1 MVGRMSDTPH
11 EFKDAMAVL
20 RELRS
25 MGAIHITVGNLSA
38 QFLPLVEKP
47 AEDKPVPAA
56 VRMTAEK
63 EAELA
68 MLRERYQ
75 MDEELGNV

>member
-1 MVGRMSDTPH
+1 
-11 EFKDAMAVL
+11 
-20 RELRS
+20 
-25 MGAIHITVGNLSA
+25 
-38 QFLPLVEKP
+38 
-47 AEDKPVPAA
+47 
-56 VRMTAEK
+56 MTAEK